1 MNVVLNKKCMRLNLG
16 KFIFLNKQRCN
27 ISTPQPGEIWKVNCF
42 VRSPLDFLTKEQ
54 HNLYSYLA
62 QGFLVGNSPPR
73 YVMIVKEPEP
83 SENIQEEWLVVYVM
97 LLSLET
103 DFISN
108 IDLLIPAKISGLD
121 RDLLAETWHIIP
133 ALACNLLQPVGKRL
147 SHQIYDY
154 LLTVRDY
161 HYGLASQLPAI
172 TEIEDLGF
180 TNENLYSANNP
191 KIQNFHKAE
200 QAWSDVL
207 TVPVAAYYTYL
218 KSIKFTNA
226 ILNEALQLEQDL
238 QSDIGG

>member
-1 MNVVLNKKCMRLNLG
+1 MNCL
-16 KFIFLNKQRCN
+16 
-27 ISTPQPGEIWKVNCF
+27 
-42 VRSPLDFLTKEQ
+42 VRSPLDLLSEEQ
-54 HNLYSYLA
+54 QHLYSSLA
-62 QGFLVGNSPPR
+62 RNFLAGNSPPR
-73 YVMIVKEPEP
+73 YVMIVREPEL
-83 SENIQEEWLVVYVM
+83 SENIEEEWLIVYVM

-147 SHQIYDY
+147 SRQIYEY

-161 HYGLASQLPAI
+161 HDGLVSQLPAI
-172 TEIEDLGF
+172 TEIQHLGF
-180 TNENLYSANNP
+180 TDENLCSANNP
-191 KIQNFHKAE
+191 RIQNFHKAE

-207 TVPVAAYYTYL
+207 TVPVAAYYTYF

-238 QSDIGG
+238 QSDISG